1 MHTPQLDDRL
11 VEARR
16 SDYIVSTIPER
27 EANKDVAQFLR
38 SEKKR
43 GDTCAEQ
50 AQQPIEQALR
60 ANGVFIFQGS
70 PTPVAEV
77 GSTLEA
83 SCRQIVGVAAQKVFP
98 QFHLVPIHPS
108 TDLAVKFLEV
118 ERLDRMPSEKAP
130 LNFVRKSGGR
140 STVQIGHDT
149 LAEALRAF
157 KIMVETSGS
166 GRIQGKAIQDQF
178 AQPPYAQPPYG
189 WSKDA
194 T

>member
-27 EANKDVAQFLR
+27 EADKDVAQFLR

-77 GSTLEA
+77 GNTLEA
-83 SCRQIVGVAAQKVFP
+83 SCRQIVGVAARKVFP
-98 QFHLVPIHPS
+98 QFHLVPIHPH

-118 ERLDRMPSEKAP
+118 ERLDRMPSEKDP

-140 STVQIGHDT
+140 STVQVRHDT
-149 LAEALRAF
+149 LAEAQL
-157 KIMVETSGS
+157 
-166 GRIQGKAIQDQF
+166 
-178 AQPPYAQPPYG
+178 P
-189 WSKDA
+189 
-194 T
+194 